1 MLPFQVF
8 VPDPVGT
15 KVIRDPTA
23 ESKLLNVTGLEDV
36 VMSHVGFPLKKSI
49 VPPEKKSNL

>member
-15 KVIRDPTA
+15 NVMRGPVT
-23 ESKLLNVTGLEDV
+23 ESKLLNVTGLEDG
-36 VMSHVGFPLKKSI
+36 VMSHVGLPM
-49 VPPEKKSNL
+49 